1 MARLLAILALVLVV
15 AAAAVI
21 FVGARDEEEAYKVRA
36 IFDNAGF
43 VIPGEDVKVSGV
55 KVGTIDAV
63 EVTDD
68 FKAAVVLDIEDPGF
82 QDFRR
87 DASCIVRPQSLI
99 G

>member
-1 MARLLAILALVLVV
+1 MRILVPILLVV
-15 AAAAVI
+15 VIAVA
-21 FVGARDEEEAYKVRA
+21 VVLATRDDEEPYLVRA

-43 VIPGEDVKVSGV
+43 AIPGEDVKVAGV

-68 FKAAVVLDIEDPGF
+68 NKAAVVLDITDAGY
-82 QDFRR
+82 QDFRQ